1 VASKKAV
8 AKKTGPKSASPK
20 KAVAKKSVAKKA
32 ASKKPAAKPASS
44 REPKTQLNSASV
56 PAFLAKAAADRLA
69 DAKTLVGM
77 LEKATGKKAAM
88 WGDAIV
94 GCDTYTMTYADGR
107 ELPWPVVAMSPRKGS
122 FTLYIAFRKHL
133 DLLKKIGK
141 HKTSG
146 GCLHIKSLAD
156 VDTAAL
162 QVLITAAAKTKKA
175 TTR

>member
-1 VASKKAV
+1 MATKKAAAKKKATTKKSASTKPASKKTA
-8 AKKTGPKSASPK
+8 AKKP
-20 KAVAKKSVAKKA
+20 
-32 ASKKPAAKPASS
+32 SS

-56 PAFLAKAAADRLA
+56 SAFLAKAAADRLA
-69 DAKTLVGM
+69 DAKTIVAM

-94 GCDTYTMTYADGR
+94 GCDTYTMKYADGR

-122 FTLYIAFRKHL
+122 FTLYIAFRKHP

-156 VDTAAL
+156 VDAGAL
-162 QVLITAAAKTKKA
+162 QTLITAAARSKKSRA
-175 TTR
+175 GS